1 MQAAGINTTSMVTN
15 PTLGQK
21 AINLIIA
28 INGFADLFTALDT
41 FPHHNGDGGVHF
53 PFVDRAHVDVLM
65 EALVESFAESP
76 GPVKPL
82 KESVDF
88 VKSLVEAFAEFQL
101 ESLKEFLA
109 FGEFLM
115 EPWPPLMTLIWTWTT
130 ELGNLDLDFDLEFLM
145 EPWPPVGTPSHTSI
159 PHSPVIS

>member
-1 MQAAGINTTSMVTN
+1 M
-15 PTLGQK
+15 
-21 AINLIIA
+21 
-28 INGFADLFTALDT
+28 
-41 FPHHNGDGGVHF
+41 
-53 PFVDRAHVDVLM
+53 
-65 EALVESFAESP
+65 ESFAESP
-76 GPVKPL
+76 VQSLLTPL

-88 VKSLVEAFAEFQL
+88 QVDSLE
-101 ESLKEFLA
+101 EFLA

-115 EPWPPLMTLIWTWTT
+115 EPLPPLRSLIWTWTM